1 MRRPIGTILAGLGA
15 FLFAAAVLVRFYVG
29 DQVIKYPLKE
39 SLTTTLQG
47 TGFSYFSPSLVREVT
62 GATVRTTSKVTGDP
76 GSGSS
81 SRAVWDEFT
90 AVDDVTRGTAF
101 SYNARRFAFDRRTAE
116 LIDCCAASID
126 GNTGI
131 RQSGLVGFLWPF
143 GTQKKTYAVFDPTLN
158 APRPARYA
166 GTSVIGGISVYRF
179 VEYVPPTQAGHES
192 LPASLVGMPGTSMVT
207 LPEYYTATNT
217 FWVDPLT
224 GAQLN
229 TTQNQKVTLEDATG
243 AQRLVLLDG
252 TLNFTPQS
260 VRTVVNLDK
269 SGRSEYTLLMTIIPL
284 ACGLAGLA
292 GIIAGIVLAKPRR
305 DERPD
310 RADATVPASVLDPA
324 VPPGAPR
331 HATPRGAGPT
341 ADSS

>member
-1 MRRPIGTILAGLGA
+1 MRRVIGTILAGLGA
-15 FLFAAAVLVRFYVG
+15 FLITVAILVRFYAG
-29 DQVIKYPLKE
+29 DQLIKYPVKE
-39 SLTTTLQG
+39 SSTFTLQG
-47 TGFSYFSPSLVREVT
+47 TGVSYFSPSLVREVS
-62 GATVRTTSKVTGDP
+62 GATVRTTSRVTGDP

-90 AVDDVTRGTAF
+90 SVDDVTRGTAF
-101 SYNARRFAFDRRTAE
+101 NYNARRFAFDRRTAE

-126 GNTGI
+126 GKTTI

-143 GTQKKTYAVFDPTLN
+143 GTQKKTYEVFDPTLN

-166 GTSVIGGISVYRF
+166 GTSVIDGISVYRF
-179 VEYVPPTQAGHES
+179 VEHVPPTQAGHQS

-207 LPEYYTATNT
+207 LPEYYTGTNV

-229 TTQNQKVTLEDATG
+229 TTQDEKVTLEDATG

-252 TLNFTPQS
+252 TLAFTPQS
-260 VRTVVNLDK
+260 VRMVVKLDN
-269 SGRSEYTLLMTIIPL
+269 SGRSEYTALMVIVPL
-284 ACGLAGLA
+284 SSGLVGLALLIGGLL
-292 GIIAGIVLAKPRR
+292 LARGRR

-310 RADATVPASVLDPA
+310 SENATAPAPASDSA
-324 VPPGAPR
+324 V
-331 HATPRGAGPT
+331 
-341 ADSS
+341 

>member
-1 MRRPIGTILAGLGA
+1 MRRVIGTVLAGLGA
-15 FLFAAAVLVRFYVG
+15 FLIAVAVLVRFYVG
-29 DQVIKYPLKE
+29 GQVIKYPVKE

-47 TGFSYFSPSLVREVT
+47 TGMSYFSPTLVREVT

-116 LIDCCAASID
+116 LIDCCSASVD
-126 GNTGI
+126 GKTGI

-143 GTQKKTYAVFDPTLN
+143 GTQKKTYEVFDPTLN

-166 GTSVIGGISVYRF
+166 GTSVIDGISVYRF
-179 VEYVPPTQAGHES
+179 VEHVPPTRAGSQS

-207 LPEYYTATNT
+207 LPEYYTGTNT

-229 TTQNQKVTLEDATG
+229 TSQDQKVTLEDATG
-243 AQRLVLLDG
+243 AQRLVLLAG

-260 VRTVVNLDK
+260 LRTVVNLDN
-269 SGRSEYTLLMTIIPL
+269 SGHSEYTALMTIVPL
-284 ACGLAGLA
+284 SAGLAGLA
-292 GIIAGIVLAKPRR
+292 GIVAGILLARPGR
-305 DERPD
+305 DEQPD
-310 RADATVPASVLDPA
+310 REDVTVPEPALDPA
-324 VPPGAPR
+324 V
-331 HATPRGAGPT
+331 
-341 ADSS
+341 